1 MSSFPFLGDL
11 FIGAVIAYI
20 IRARSFSSR
29 VNVIPHRQTKG
40 SADQL
45 PERVPLAQKILSLMC
60 EHRKYNVPQKI
71 TPQFEKYNFLN

>member
-11 FIGAVIAYI
+11 FIGAVVIAYN
-20 IRARSFSSR
+20 IRARSFSSQ

-45 PERVPLAQKILSLMC
+45 PEQVPRAQKILSL
-60 EHRKYNVPQKI
+60 
-71 TPQFEKYNFLN
+71 